1 MRLQKGKTGTLKNGA
16 GFVRPACFLLMAAL
30 LVVTLAT
37 PVRRCRATGDVLD
50 EKLRQLDELQREIEQ
65 YKKDIESKKKTER
78 SLAAEIARLEREI
91 ELTNKEIAYIEVR
104 TEYLNA
110 RLDKTRKEIAAT
122 EAKLQTQQKLFEDRL
137 VAMYKVGSVSY
148 VELLLSAKSLTD
160 LMTRARYLK
169 EIARQDASIIEEY
182 KKTKDQLNA
191 LKQSLEGDIREL
203 ANLRIDRERKVH
215 QVASRAK
222 ERETYLAQIQSDR
235 KKLEEAL
242 DELERESQL
251 LAEEIE
257 RLQAQSSRPGK
268 ANLSMIWPVQGTI
281 TSYFGNRIHPILG
294 DARFHAGIDIAAG
307 YGTPI
312 RAAEDGRV
320 LVARYEGGYGNYV
333 VLDHGG
339 GISTVYAHCQSLL
352 VKVGQEVTRGQVIA
366 KVGSTGLSTGP
377 HLHFEVR
384 VQGQPTNPLNYLP

>member
-1 MRLQKGKTGTLKNGA
+1 MGSTKEKRRQRESRHGLI
-16 GFVRPACFLLMAAL
+16 RPVLFAVLIALLLAAL
-30 LVVTLAT
+30 RAPLHNCLAS
-37 PVRRCRATGDVLD
+37 GDVLD
-50 EKLRQLDELQREIEQ
+50 EKLKQLDELQREIEQ
-65 YKKDIESKKKTER
+65 YKKDIESKKRTER
-78 SLAAEIARLEREI
+78 SISAEIARLEREI
-91 ELTNKEIAYIEVR
+91 ELTKKEITYIEVR

-110 RLDKTRKEIAAT
+110 KLGKARKEIAAT
-122 EAKLQTQQKLFEDRL
+122 EEKLQAQQKLFEDRL
-137 VAMYKVGSVSY
+137 VAMYKAGSVSH
-148 VELLLSAKSLTD
+148 VELLLSARSLTD
-160 LMTRARYLK
+160 LMARARYLK

-191 LKQSLEGDIREL
+191 LRQSLEDDIQEL
-203 ANLRIDRERKVH
+203 ANLRLDRERKVA
-215 QVASRAK
+215 QVASRAQDR
-222 ERETYLAQIQSDR
+222 ERYLAQIQSDR

-242 DELERESQL
+242 DELERESEL
-251 LAEEIE
+251 LAKEIE

-268 ANLSMIWPVQGTI
+268 ANLSMIWPVQGRI

-294 DARFHAGIDIAAG
+294 YARFHAGIDIAAG

-312 RAAEDGRV
+312 GAAEDGRV
-320 LVARYEGGYGNYV
+320 LVARHDSGYGNYV

-339 GISTVYAHCQSLL
+339 GISTVYAHCETLL

>member
-1 MRLQKGKTGTLKNGA
+1 MRLPKEKGSPVRNAA
-16 GFVRPACFLLMAAL
+16 GLIRPVYFVLMMAL
-30 LVVTLAT
+30 LLPALAA
-37 PVRRCRATGDVLD
+37 PFRHCLATGDVLD

-65 YKKDIESKKKTER
+65 YKKDIESKKETER
-78 SLAAEIARLEREI
+78 SLSAEIARLEREI
-91 ELTNKEIAYIEVR
+91 ELTKKEITYIEVR
-104 TEYLNA
+104 TEYLSA
-110 RLDKTRKEIAAT
+110 KLDKTRKEIAAT
-122 EAKLQTQQKLFEDRL
+122 EGKLQVQQKLFEDRL
-137 VAMYKVGSVSY
+137 VAMYKAGSVSY
-148 VELLLSAKSLTD
+148 VELLLSAESLTD
-160 LMTRARYLK
+160 LMARARYLK

-191 LKQSLEGDIREL
+191 LKQSLEGDIQEL
-203 ANLRIDRERKVH
+203 ANLRTDRERKVH

-268 ANLSMIWPVQGTI
+268 ANLSMVWPVRGTI

-294 DARFHAGIDIAAG
+294 YARFHAGIDIAAG
-307 YGTPI
+307 YGTDI

-320 LVARYEGGYGNYV
+320 LVARHDSGYGNYV

-384 VQGQPTNPLNYLP
+384 VQGQPTNPLDYLP